1 MSGIHWL
8 LEVFMLQKGRLV
20 AVMESCQGGHGKASH
35 HCATCFRMNIVMPL
49 DVMVAAKMT
58 RKESR

>member
-1 MSGIHWL
+1 M
-8 LEVFMLQKGRLV
+8 QKGRLV

-35 HCATCFRMNIVMPL
+35 HCPTCFRMNIVMPL